1 MNDFFK
7 KNRFIIATFLIILAV
22 STFIMLMERLQAVNK
37 PEEVIL
43 SVQENKS
50 DSEEKEKAMIKI
62 DIQGE
67 VKNPGVYELEDGAIV
82 DDAIA
87 IAGGFTQLADL
98 DYVSR
103 KINKAKRLKD
113 EEKIYIPAQGEMEQA
128 DVDES
133 IFTEENKV
141 KVNINTATLE
151 ELDSLPKIGP
161 SYAQKIIDGRPYTKI
176 DEVKKVKGIGDSI
189 FEEIKDL
196 ITV

>member
-67 VKNPGVYELEDGAIV
+67 VKNPGVY
-82 DDAIA
+82 
-87 IAGGFTQLADL
+87 
-98 DYVSR
+98 
-103 KINKAKRLKD
+103 
-113 EEKIYIPAQGEMEQA
+113 
-128 DVDES
+128 
-133 IFTEENKV
+133 
-141 KVNINTATLE
+141 
-151 ELDSLPKIGP
+151 
-161 SYAQKIIDGRPYTKI
+161 
-176 DEVKKVKGIGDSI
+176 
-189 FEEIKDL
+189 
-196 ITV
+196 